1 MPIRAGLSKFA
12 KKNFVWGILA
22 PGIEPSIQGLA
33 LNDRLT
39 ASPITVVDGWA
50 LVPNMRSK
58 SGMLPVRDEREG
70 MQRISPRICELPE
83 SAGATVP

>member
-1 MPIRAGLSKFA
+1 LPKNLRWGHVGAPVSNRAF
-12 KKNFVWGILA
+12 
-22 PGIEPSIQGLA
+22 QGLA

-58 SGMLPVRDEREG
+58 SGMLPVPDEREG
-70 MQRISPRICELPE
+70 MQRISPRTCELPE
-83 SAGATVP
+83 SAARAAVA